1 MRVMAVVAHPDDEV
15 IGPGGTLAKHAM
27 AGDTV
32 HVVILAEG
40 TTSRAGDSNHESS
53 LRRSHEATRSAAELL
68 KFSSS
73 TRFDLADNRLDI
85 LPLLELAQRVEQ
97 EVAAVEPEV
106 VFTHHPGDLNIDH
119 ELTAR
124 ACTIACRP
132 HASGVKWLLSFS
144 TLSATE
150 AGYASRPPFVP
161 ALYCDI
167 SSTLDVKLEAM
178 RAYGAELRDFPHPR
192 SLRAIEA
199 QARLWGASG
208 GSPAAEGFGVIRG
221 NYDFPPVPGGSR

>member
-124 ACTIACRP
+124 VHNRVPAARQRRQMALVLLNALG
-132 HASGVKWLLSFS
+132 HRSGTRF
-144 TLSATE
+144 E
-150 AGYASRPPFVP
+150 AALRSRP
-161 ALYCDI
+161 L
-167 SSTLDVKLEAM
+167 
-178 RAYGAELRDFPHPR
+178 LRYLQHAR
-192 SLRAIEA
+192 R
-199 QARLWGASG
+199 QARGDAGLRS
-208 GSPAAEGFGVIRG
+208 
-221 NYDFPPVPGGSR
+221 